1 MTRVYRAAAMAAAVL
16 LLAEVAADAFQRR
29 KQKKEEEEITQTLE
43 LPPDPPLA
51 TSADPSRLAFAA
63 APLSSRGLLSQQTR
77 DALRL
82 LMQNA
87 RGARFVRIRA
97 FVAGT
102 GDLRRVQAIVAET
115 FAEKKQPLPVL
126 TVTQVGLLPLDGA
139 QVQMEATFEQRKATG
154 AGVLFAAVT
163 AETPEAAVESIAKE
177 FEAADVAADA
187 PASIVCGVSGTE
199 LIEPL
204 RLAVS
209 RARPRA
215 AFIVFQ
221 RQRIPAPPK
230 VACQASAVTSR
241 PAPGGV
247 RRTPASVTLSV
258 PKAVFT
264 GAQLAFRYEASD
276 ARLAYQRLDRTLQQ
290 AGASLKTAAVLNI
303 YPLSE
308 QLAGLAARIRGEFVD
323 SAQPPSGLVMPT
335 EGLPSIDGAFALE
348 AVALP
353 AAGQ

>member
-1 MTRVYRAAAMAAAVL
+1 MTKVFRAAGMAAAVL
-16 LLAEVAADAFQRR
+16 LLAEVAADGFQRR
-29 KQKKEEEEITQTLE
+29 KKKEQEEITQTLE

-51 TSADPSRLAFAA
+51 TAADPSRLAFAA
-63 APLSSRGLLSQQTR
+63 APLSVRGLLSQQTR
-77 DALRL
+77 DALRV

-102 GDLRRVQAIVAET
+102 GDLRRVQSIVAET

-139 QVQMEATFEQRKATG
+139 QVQLEATLEQRKATG

-163 AETPEAAVESIAKE
+163 AETPAAAVEAVERE
-177 FEAADVAADA
+177 FQAAETAPDA
-187 PASIVCGVSGTE
+187 PVSLLCGVSEAE

-204 RLAVS
+204 RQAAA

-215 AFIVFQ
+215 AFVVFQ
-221 RQRIPAPPK
+221 RQRIPAAPK
-230 VACQASAVTSR
+230 VACQASAVISR
-241 PAPGGV
+241 PVPGGV
-247 RRTPASVTLSV
+247 RRTPASAALSA
-258 PKAVFT
+258 PKIVFS
-264 GAQLAFRYEASD
+264 GAQLAFRYEESD

-290 AGASLKTAAVLNI
+290 AGASLKSAAVLNI